1 MARRSARESF
11 TRLARAM
18 TSLRNWRSGM
28 RLSGFHRAERTARG
42 SAQGRSAG
50 ATGRTLL
57 VTDDPDAM
65 FSQALAAGASAAS
78 EVADEHGWRLGRIF
92 DPFGHEWEI
101 GRPLGSWP
109 PE

>member
-11 TRLARAM
+11 IRLARAM

-28 RLSGFHRAERTARG
+28 RLSGLLQAERAVPRFSPG
-42 SAQGRSAG
+42 AIGG